1 MSFIEEIDL
10 KKNWFVEAS
19 AGTGKTYTIQQI
31 VARLV
36 KEGCSLKKILIVTYT
51 EKAAGELKD
60 RIRKKLE
67 EIMDSEKR
75 PTEKS
80 DIFETALRDVDNAS
94 IFTIH
99 SFCQKALKEFAYD
112 AGRPFD
118 LNMID
123 DSEVSNVIDEWARDK
138 WPQDPLYQMLIEH
151 CSSASSLEND
161 LKEKLKKAILLYLGK
176 SADGQEIVE
185 MDSADIGYLQVLPK
199 SINDLSVIPEVKENL
214 EIIEANRGLTF
225 TTSKEAKTLGDF
237 VATLKRWQGTSSELY
252 VAKDFSDG
260 RTPKSWPSE
269 VYGAFKFFYN
279 LRTGILDYFD
289 AFKQKFIY
297 SQIPKLFDE
306 WQRIKKE
313 HKCQSFNDMI
323 LSVHRAVMEKSLDG
337 SDSNLC
343 KKLRFEYTHAII
355 DEFQDTNQLQWDIF
369 KKIFMYDKHSVLVV
383 GDPKQSIYSFQG
395 ADVNVYGQAIK
406 EIENSQELKNNY
418 RSTNEMIEACNRFFS
433 CESFFG
439 DHRTFKRSEPPESEE
454 QQKNA
459 ARFWDENIKDWTT
472 IAPFWISEEELSEET
487 FAETCI
493 RKIIDCCSYVETS
506 NGLHTRLQVF
516 NKEKC
521 KEWRDV
527 TFKDFAILART
538 RSEMEPIEECMRK
551 VGVPFTRYK
560 DDHLFDG
567 RECASWI
574 ALFKALNAPDF
585 TSRNRRI
592 LNELLMT
599 DFFAISLNQVESEYF
614 DNPLCKERE
623 MINNWKML
631 AGNRRFAELQECIY
645 SDTLV
650 EERLMDLSKLQNL
663 AKLRQIGSYAID
675 YLYDHGCSLDELVRK
690 LVALQNKQGDAD
702 DRDGNLI
709 AKGTDFEAVQ
719 VMTIHA
725 SKGLEFSVVISVA
738 GFKQLPT
745 NKTGPFLYHDPND
758 EKKVKLGLGDY
769 AKEARKKEELKE
781 WCRLFYVDFTRASS
795 ILMLPRYSKWSNKE
809 EFRFLKESMDAF
821 CVDDNSDYYTVM
833 QTESS
838 WDFNTE
844 KILKSTV
851 QNKILK
857 PLSEREEKLID
868 TPVSKEEQLVVIENL
883 QKKVG
888 ELSIMQHSYSSLVG
902 KVESSVSIDGSK
914 ALDKE
919 GLSES
924 YDIENKPE
932 NADAGIGEEELSI
945 KYPRGSK
952 LGNALHEVFELT
964 PFHDFAVKYPDLES
978 AKNSAELCDRVETAF
993 RKQSLPIWNHK
1004 EDWTNH
1010 TIQIL
1015 WNTLNANFS
1024 TIEGGQKLTDIDS
1037 KFKLTSI
1044 EPNCSKAEAQF
1055 NLNATGENNGEASEF
1070 LQNVCKGFMDLM
1082 FVRKDSTGENR
1093 YSILDWKSDVIPS
1106 GDYSSESVQKR
1117 VDEDYSVQRVLY
1129 CYCLVK
1135 WLKQFY
1141 SGLSEAEIFD
1151 KHFGGIYYVF
1161 ARGCKADSQNGIYA
1175 HTWETYDDL
1184 CESYEKVRKLMH
1196 KRRKKITG
1204 EINGEEL

>member
-1 MSFIEEIDL
+1 MNFIDKIDL

-36 KEGCSLKKILIVTYT
+36 KEGISLKKILIVTYT

-60 RIRKKLE
+60 RIRRKLE
-67 EIMDSEKR
+67 EVLDSENKLQEE
-75 PTEKS
+75 P
-80 DIFETALRDVDNAS
+80 DVFETALREVDNAS

-138 WPQDPLYQMLIEH
+138 WPQDPLYQMLIQH
-151 CSSASSLEND
+151 CSSVSD
-161 LKEKLKKAILLYLGK
+161 LKKELKNAIPLYYGK

-185 MDSADIGYLQVLPK
+185 LDSADTPNLQKWPENFDELLTISDIQDNFKILKADSNFALTKTK
-199 SINDLSVIPEVKENL
+199 SIADFIKTMKKWDGGLLLNGIPFKNSKTLNWNPETYNAFLFFKGLNTLENL
-214 EIIEANRGLTF
+214 DKKII
-225 TTSKEAKTLGDF
+225 
-237 VATLKRWQGTSSELY
+237 
-252 VAKDFSDG
+252 
-260 RTPKSWPSE
+260 
-269 VYGAFKFFYN
+269 
-279 LRTGILDYFD
+279 D
-289 AFKQKFIY
+289 AVKQKFIY

-343 KKLRFEYTHAII
+343 KKLRSEYTHAII

-406 EIENSQELKNNY
+406 EIEKSQELKNNY

-538 RSEMEPIEECMRK
+538 RSEMEPIEERMRK

-599 DFFAISLNQVESEYF
+599 DFFAIPLNQVESEYF

-833 QTESS
+833 KTESS

-1161 ARGCKADSQNGIYA
+1161 ARGCKADSENGIYA
-1175 HTWETYDDL
+1175 HTWETYDAL
-1184 CESYEKVRKLMH
+1184 CESYEKVRTLMH

-1204 EINGEEL
+1204 EINGEEQ